1 MPSWSRKLAL
11 QARRRK
17 GGKVGARL
25 NGASQAGHRYSLVA
39 YLLLGAAL
47 GEFLILRLFMRMGA
61 LLPDAP
67 AVRPLY
73 GGLALVGSALLN
85 LAFLLALAI
94 VERRAWACFS
104 RRHWGDSLGGLLLAS
119 FGIVALAVVLSPLWG
134 LTSPWLLLAAGV
146 LLPLALAYC
155 AGGVSGDTAFRM
167 WLWSVVGVVALATYS
182 ALVAPLGLLGLSLP
196 GASVAIQ
203 GAEGLMLLLAVS
215 VALWIRPRWNPLALA
230 LGVFVYSLAYAFRQ
244 DGRALGLALVAL
256 SGLRVDIPYIA
267 LLALAGVVLATWP
280 SLQTNPLGIHEKT
293 PRSGEQARQ
302 VSTSCPH

>member
-1 MPSWSRKLAL
+1 M
-11 QARRRK
+11 
-17 GGKVGARL
+17 
-25 NGASQAGHRYSLVA
+25 
-39 YLLLGAAL
+39 
-47 GEFLILRLFMRMGA
+47 
-61 LLPDAP
+61 
-67 AVRPLY
+67 RPLY

-119 FGIVALAVVLSPLWG
+119 FGVVALAVVLGPLWG

-167 WLWSVVGVVALATYS
+167 WLWGVVGVVALATYS

-230 LGVFVYSLAYAFRQ
+230 LTAGMCVPFLGLGLSRPWTASTIAIWSIGLPLSLGVPVYALALGIFVYSLAYAFRQ

-280 SLQTNPLGIHEKT
+280 SLQTAPVSIHKKT
-293 PRSGEQARQ
+293 PHAVEQARQ